1 MANLCNIDGRTLIKY
16 IEYLGFSFVRQNG
29 SHMRYKNEK
38 GHAITLHVKGK
49 KVMKPGRLKGLLKE
63 VHQTSEELYKYLME
77 NK

>member
-38 GHAITLHVKGK
+38 GFAITLHVKGK
-49 KVMKPGRLKGLLKE
+49 KVMKPGRLNGLLKE
-63 VHQTSEELYKYLME
+63 VNQTTEQLHRFLMQ
-77 NK
+77 K